1 MSGSADGQWQQRPE
15 GGSRFAIWLI
25 RSIARYGGRLMSRP
39 LLIPITL
46 YFMLVR
52 GPERRASR
60 AYLARVLGRPATL
73 WEAARHIHCF
83 ASTIL
88 DRVFM
93 LSGQFRSFD
102 LEITGL
108 ETLHER
114 IDRSGVLLF
123 GSHHGSFEALRVL
136 SRERPDVRVRVVMDR
151 GQNATVTQLLEAL
164 CPDIAETVID
174 ASQDGTSI
182 TLAIR
187 DATES
192 GALVSLLVDRARGA
206 EPVQWIPF
214 LGAPA
219 PFPSAP
225 FLIAAALKVPVLICF
240 ALYRGGR
247 QYGLHFELFD
257 EGIDLPRAQRAQKL
271 LGLQQRY
278 VERLEHYVRL
288 APYNWF
294 NFYDFWRTD
303 DPHPTPPLARPA
315 APAVEPVEPVEPRR

>member
-1 MSGSADGQWQQRPE
+1 MSAGEHWQQRPE
-15 GGSRFAIWLI
+15 GGSRFLILLI
-25 RSIARYGGRLMSRP
+25 RGIARYGGRWLSRP

-46 YFMLVR
+46 YFLVMR

-60 AYLARVLGRPATL
+60 AYLGRVFGRPATL
-73 WEAARHIHCF
+73 WEVAKHIHSF
-83 ASTIL
+83 AATIL

-102 LEITGL
+102 LEISGL
-108 ETLHER
+108 TELHDR
-114 IDRSGVLLF
+114 IDLGRGVLLF

-136 SRERPDVRVRVVMDR
+136 SRERPDVQVRVVMDR
-151 GQNATVTQLLEAL
+151 GQNAVVTQTLEAL
-164 CPDIAETVID
+164 CPEIARTVID

-187 DATES
+187 EALEE

-206 EPVQWIPF
+206 EPVQWVNF
-214 LGAPA
+214 LGRPA

-240 ALYRGGR
+240 GLYFGGR
-247 QYGLHFELFD
+247 RYGLHFEVFD
-257 EGIDLPRAQRAQKL
+257 EGIDLPRAQRAHRL
-271 LGLQQRY
+271 LALQQRY
-278 VERLEHYVRL
+278 VARLEEYVHR

-294 NFYDFWRTD
+294 NFYDFWRQD
-303 DPHPTPPLARPA
+303 AAPPADAVPA
-315 APAVEPVEPVEPRR
+315 AGAVAGPVDERRKPAA